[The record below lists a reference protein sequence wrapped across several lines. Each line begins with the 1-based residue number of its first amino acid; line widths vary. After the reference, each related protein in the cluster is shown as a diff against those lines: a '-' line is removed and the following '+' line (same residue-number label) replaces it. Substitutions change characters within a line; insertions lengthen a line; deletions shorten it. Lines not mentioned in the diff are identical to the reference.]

1 MEEKESQTRT
11 LESGLVFDEQREI
24 SLSFCVCQH
33 ATGSNPKQMA
43 IHSLHKGPHIMQQS
57 SSINIS
63 PV

>member
-11 LESGLVFDEQREI
+11 WSIFDEQEREAI
-24 SLSFCVCQH
+24 SVSHQH
-33 ATGSNPKQMA
+33 ATGAIQSNGS
-43 IHSLHKGPHIMQQS
+43 IHSLHKGPHMQQS